1 MKRLNSTKP
10 AALTCITAIL
20 IAFVFLCNSCSK
32 STGKNALSLWNDT
45 APAKKALIEYVK
57 NVTNKKSPDFIPV
70 EDRIA
75 IFDLDGTLILETD
88 PTYFDQQLFDHR
100 VLDDPR
106 YKDRATAAQK
116 EAAHNSRDLHK
127 FPEIS
132 AAREQMV
139 AEAYAGMS
147 IEEFD
152 SFIRD
157 FMQTEQPGFT
167 GMKRGE
173 TFYRPMVEVVNFLT
187 ANDFTVYVSSGS
199 DRFLVRP
206 LVFENLHLPA
216 TQIIGSDTT
225 IVCVNQGDK
234 DGLSYTFKDGDE
246 LILGGSSIVKNLQ
259 MNKVVTIVR
268 EIGKKPVLA
277 FGNSGTDA
285 SMLNYSI
292 SNNKYKALAFML
304 MCDDL
309 EREYGNMAKAEKM
322 KKASEEN
329 NWIPVSMRDDWKT
342 IYGDGVKRK

>member
-1 MKRLNSTKP
+1 MKLRIKKLVLVS
-10 AALTCITAIL
+10 
-20 IAFVFLCNSCSK
+20 FVFAVVFTAAYAKPSS
-32 STGKNALSLWNDT
+32 KNALSLWTDT
-45 APAKKALIEYVK
+45 APAKKALTEYVAS
-57 NVTNKKSPDFIPV
+57 VTNKKSPDFIPV

-106 YKDRATAAQK
+106 YKDKATEAQK
-116 EAAHNSRDLHK
+116 EVAHNSRDLHK
-127 FPEIS
+127 FPELS
-132 AAREQMV
+132 AAREKMV
-139 AEAYAGMS
+139 AEVYAGMS
-147 IEEFD
+147 LEEFD
-152 SFIRD
+152 SFVRD

-173 TFYRPMVEVVNFLT
+173 TFYKPMVEVVNFLI
-187 ANDFTVYVSSGS
+187 ANEFTVYVSSGS
-199 DRFLVRP
+199 DRLLVRP

-225 IVCVNQGDK
+225 VVCVNQGDK
-234 DGLSYTFKDGDE
+234 DGLSYTFKAGDE
-246 LILGGSSIVKNLQ
+246 LILGGNSIVKNLQ

-292 SNNKYKALAFML
+292 NDNKYKALAFML

-309 EREYGNMAKAEKM
+309 EREYGNMSKADKM

-329 NWIPVSMRDDWKT
+329 GWIPVSMRDDWKT

>member
-1 MKRLNSTKP
+1 MK
-10 AALTCITAIL
+10 LTFKRIIL
-20 IAFVFLCNSCSK
+20 INLAAFVFLCSSCSK
-32 STGKNALSLWNDT
+32 SPAKNALSLWNDT

-100 VLDDPR
+100 VLDDPS
-106 YKDRATAAQK
+106 YKDKATAAQK
-116 EAAHNSRDLHK
+116 EVAHNSRDLHK
-127 FPEIS
+127 FPELS
-132 AAREQMV
+132 AAREKMV
-139 AEAYAGMS
+139 AEVYAGMS
-147 IEEFD
+147 LEEFD

-173 TFYRPMVEVVNFLT
+173 TFYKPMVEVVNFLI
-187 ANDFTVYVSSGS
+187 ANNFTVYVSSGS
-199 DRFLVRP
+199 DRLLVRP
-206 LVFENLHLPA
+206 LVFEKLHLPA
-216 TQIIGSDTT
+216 NQIIGSDTT

-234 DGLSYTFKDGDE
+234 DGLSYTFKDGDN
-246 LILGGSSIVKNLQ
+246 LILGGNSIVKNLQ

-292 SNNKYKALAFML
+292 CGNKYKSLAFML

-309 EREYGNMAKAEKM
+309 EREYGNMTKADKM